1 MRYSVTFQNT
11 TEEWV
16 LFDTVDC
23 YLLPGCYRS
32 EEEAFLA
39 ASRLAE
45 MDRQISTGS
54 TYRAA

>member
-23 YLLPGCYRS
+23 YLLPGRYRS

-45 MDRQISTGS
+45 TDR
-54 TYRAA
+54 

>member
-1 MRYSVTFQNT
+1 MRYSVAFQNT

-23 YLLPGCYRS
+23 YLLPGRYRS

-45 MDRQISTGS
+45 TDRQISTGS